1 MLATVVRGAV
11 EINPTQKTFTITAED
26 FGTMFELNK
35 KKQYEVLESVS
46 KSLHGKVFYFWD
58 FDANTK
64 ESKITKKGKRVDE
77 VGISWIG
84 KATYRHGEG
93 KVELLLIDDVIEML
107 CIFDQHNAFTKHKK
121 EWISKLGAY
130 GIILL
135 QQIIVADRTENV
147 HKDSDGKIV
156 DPYLRTVSYTIDFLR
171 AKFDCIER
179 YPTFGDFKR
188 YVVDKAIADIHE
200 HTPYQ
205 VNYNKITEGRK
216 VTGIE
221 FIFKNTEILAPKK
234 IADDKDGWLN
244 FKMTEKQLAMFGDK
258 IASATGDD
266 VDKVT
271 ERLADVCRQGRYVD
285 QLKELGFKPSAWY
298 DDDEVEMMQAA
309 SKQRQTMKQY
319 ELIKKQEQA
328 EAEEAAKAKAE
339 RERQKRLMEMGWFD
353 AVMRFDAL
361 DESGQKMVMQSYIDQ
376 LDETKA
382 KIAKSKLAL
391 ASKLG
396 ISVTATV
403 IEEHEI
409 FINAMGKL

>member
-1 MLATVVRGAV
+1 MYKDDYVVMQNRMLHAISHLTLNERRLVLMLATVVRGAV

-26 FGTMFELNK
+26 FGAMFALNR

-58 FDANTK
+58 FDTNAK
-64 ESKITKKGKRVDE
+64 ESKVNKKGKRVNE

-135 QQIIVADRTENV
+135 QQIIVADRIDNV
-147 HKDSDGKIV
+147 YKDTDGKIV
-156 DPYLRTVSYTIDFLR
+156 DPYMRTVSYTIDFLR
-171 AKFDCIER
+171 AKFDCVER

-216 VTGIE
+216 VAGIE
-221 FIFKNTEILAPKK
+221 FIFKNTEILPPKK
-234 IADDKDGWLN
+234 IAENKDGWLN

-258 IASATGDD
+258 IASATGDS
-266 VDKVT
+266 VETVA
-271 ERLADVCRQGRYVD
+271 ERLADVCRQGRYLD
-285 QLKELGFKPSAWY
+285 KLKELGFKPSAWY
-298 DDDEVEMMQAA
+298 GDDEVEMMQAA
-309 SKQRQTMKQY
+309 HRQRQTMRQY
-319 ELIKKQEQA
+319 ELIKQQEQA
-328 EAEEAAKAKAE
+328 ETEEAAKAKAE
-339 RERQKRLMEMGWFD
+339 RDKQKQLMEMGWFD
-353 AVMRFDAL
+353 VVMRFEAL
-361 DESGQKMVMQSYIDQ
+361 DESGQKR
-376 LDETKA
+376 
-382 KIAKSKLAL
+382 
-391 ASKLG
+391 
-396 ISVTATV
+396 
-403 IEEHEI
+403 
-409 FINAMGKL
+409 